1 MKKINKEK
9 LLSSLTSLFLATSM
23 SGCYYSQNS
32 TQSKPINNAQNGE
45 NTTEPI
51 VSSDIEEKNEIR
63 WPVIDPSFTI
73 DSKIANELFYNNKIL
88 NVDSVSNNYY
98 AWKLNSFFGG
108 PDNDGYVCEIIKDGK
123 KYLVDA
129 SDFTKVYLSDY
140 DQINSP
146 YYEYTL
152 NAYFNG
158 PDNDGYVCEIIKD
171 GKKYLV
177 DASDFTRVYL
187 AEYDQID
194 SPYYE
199 HTLNTYS
206 GGPDNDGQVRE
217 IIKDGKKYL
226 VDASDFTKIYA
237 VDFDYISENKIYM
250 KHASG
255 EVDVQ
260 NVKGYKPEKSHVLT
274 KVK

>member
-1 MKKINKEK
+1 
-9 LLSSLTSLFLATSM
+9 M

-51 VSSDIEEKNEIR
+51 VSSDIEEKNEIK

-129 SDFTKVYLSDY
+129 
-140 DQINSP
+140 N
-146 YYEYTL
+146 
-152 NAYFNG
+152 
-158 PDNDGYVCEIIKD
+158 
-171 GKKYLV
+171 
-177 DASDFTRVYL
+177 
-187 AEYDQID
+187 
-194 SPYYE
+194 
-199 HTLNTYS
+199 
-206 GGPDNDGQVRE
+206 
-217 IIKDGKKYL
+217 
-226 VDASDFTKIYA
+226 DFTKIYA

-255 EVDVQ
+255 AVDVQ